1 MEHLLTARDQMILA
15 RETHLDAL
23 AWRMKDP
30 RVRNVME
37 TLLTGDADPKMGE
50 SDGFI
55 LCQDLG
61 LAVVENGTPKVANP
75 IYKEV
80 LARQMTYG
88 TQLAIQEPTFRW
100 QKADGSLDMDLLLQ
114 EFQKFWR
121 RHSEIWEQKT
131 DYTEAFPHLLLM
143 AFLQRVTNGEGRIE
157 REYAAGRGRMD
168 LLVEFAGKTFL
179 LEIKLIRDYDSLEL
193 VKEEGL
199 EQILAYRDKF
209 DKSIPCYL
217 LIFDRRSE
225 GKKLAW
231 EHRISW
237 EVNDDD
243 VTVLGC

>member
-1 MEHLLTARDQMILA
+1 M
-15 RETHLDAL
+15 
-23 AWRMKDP
+23 
-30 RVRNVME
+30 
-37 TLLTGDADPKMGE
+37 
-50 SDGFI
+50 

-100 QKADGSLDMDLLLQ
+100 QKTDGSLDMDSLLR

-121 RHSEIWEQKT
+121 RHSEIWEQKS

-143 AFLQRVTNGEGRIE
+143 AFLQRITNGEGRIE

-168 LLVEFAGKTFL
+168 LLVEYAGKINI

-193 VKEEGL
+193 VKEEGM
-199 EQILAYRDKF
+199 EQIISYRDKF

-225 GKKLAW
+225 EKKLAW
-231 EHRISW
+231 EQRITW
-237 EVNDDD
+237 EVKEG